1 MDPFRFCLVLG
12 PLAFYFI
19 LLGRINWS
27 RKPFL
32 ITGGRDIAAL
42 GVAVSGMIFVGPVEL
57 LLPTEAVA
65 NFQVF
70 LWLLLLVM
78 YSLCVSLAALLARP
92 RLTIYNIST
101 DELWPI
107 LTSTVAAIDPDARW
121 AGTNIWL
128 PNQQVELHI
137 QSSPP
142 MRNVTL
148 VATGDRQSYDGWQRL
163 ESILATRLSTVKVPA
178 NPWGPALSM
187 MSLAMFLTIAWHLV
201 KNPQVIVQSFHN
213 MFRL

>member
-12 PLAFYFI
+12 PLAFYFV
-19 LLGRINWS
+19 LLGRINWR

-57 LLPTEAVA
+57 LVPAETVA
-65 NFQVF
+65 GFQIF
-70 LWLLLLVM
+70 LWLLLIVM

-121 AGTNIWL
+121 AGSNVWL

-137 QSSPP
+137 QSSSP
-142 MRNVTL
+142 MRNVSL
-148 VATGDRQSYDGWQRL
+148 VATGERQSFDGWQHL
-163 ESILATRLSTVKVPA
+163 ESTLAARLAQVTVPA

-187 MSLAMFLTIAWHLV
+187 MSLTMFLTIGWHLV
-201 KNPQVIVQSFHN
+201 KHPQVIAQSFRN
-213 MFRL
+213 MFQL